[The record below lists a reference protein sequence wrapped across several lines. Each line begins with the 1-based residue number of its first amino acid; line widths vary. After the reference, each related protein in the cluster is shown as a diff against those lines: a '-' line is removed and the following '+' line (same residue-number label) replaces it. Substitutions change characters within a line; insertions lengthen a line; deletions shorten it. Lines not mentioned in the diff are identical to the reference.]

1 MAKTFKEIKA
11 EFKQDMQ
18 KNNKKFTNDQRDNIN
33 QAKTQSKVISEQSK
47 AVIGKPKS
55 DYSNM
60 TGTKFLMIL
69 WGTIASLPF
78 LIIGLILFVIAG
90 LFFWDAFIGL

>member
-1 MAKTFKEIKA
+1 MAKTFKEIKD

-18 KNNKKFTNDQRDNIN
+18 KNNKKFTSEQRDNIS
-33 QAKTQSKVISEQSK
+33 QAKTQSKVIAEQGK
-47 AVIGKPKS
+47 AAIGKPKT
-55 DYSNM
+55 DYSKM
-60 TGTKFLMIL
+60 TGTKFLLIL
-69 WGTIASLPF
+69 WGTIATLPF